1 MSLTTIYER
10 FAASPN
16 PLSLANNASLHYV
29 PTLTT
34 FVEQGPIVKHLQS
47 QSRTVVRIK
56 SQKTISAIEGPNAV
70 AIEFETTLEFISGG
84 GAYLPGLE
92 NLIADKVATL
102 PTVSASGK
110 HRSDQVLTPADSHCF
125 LRSRPKD
132 QTNPN
137 LLGSSLVTQADRC
150 HRVQRSSMAGL

>member
-1 MSLTTIYER
+1 MTLTAIYER

-16 PLSLANNASLHYV
+16 PLNLTDNASLHYV

-34 FVEQGPIVKHLQS
+34 FDEQAPIVKHLQS

-84 GAYLPGLE
+84 GAYLPGLD
-92 NLIADKVATL
+92 NLIADKIATL
-102 PTVSASGK
+102 PTVSPYRRCCNSI
-110 HRSDQVLTPADSHCF
+110 LTPADAHSL

-132 QTNPN
+132 QTDSH
-137 LLGSSLVTQADRC
+137 LMGSSLFAQADGC
-150 HRVQRSSMAGL
+150 HRFQRSSMASL